1 MFQCETFFCYWICSE
16 VRRLVS
22 HKMRKVLWLG
32 LFLTGIEQSK
42 LSTNNLPAPPAN
54 VFLRRHPKFHR
65 SKVSFLNLAM
75 YWALQIKQC
84 LWWKFRS
91 WSTIFLR
98 SIKRKYLKRGVRHQG
113 LILSLGPL
121 KILWSRPNSNTCKLL
136 TRFCELFDES
146 TEENKLIYMELFQE
160 YNQSIEKFLIQ
171 ELSKQVEDFSFKS
184 FCDELKCHTNTLSE
198 DILEMVCSITDFSA
212 FKEMVLEH
220 KKSFLVVDPLN
231 SGLVIKK
238 LNFNNN

>member
-1 MFQCETFFCYWICSE
+1 MEVPILVNNFSSVDQEEIFEERSSPSRFNTIVGTIEDIMVSPEFQ
-16 VRRLVS
+16 
-22 HKMRKVLWLG
+22 H
-32 LFLTGIEQSK
+32 
-42 LSTNNLPAPPAN
+42 
-54 VFLRRHPKFHR
+54 
-65 SKVSFLNLAM
+65 
-75 YWALQIKQC
+75 LQE
-84 LWWKFRS
+84 R
-91 WSTIFLR
+91 
-98 SIKRKYLKRGVRHQG
+98 
-113 LILSLGPL
+113 
-121 KILWSRPNSNTCKLL
+121 LL